1 LAKQFRKAFG
11 MRVVAAMTMMTM
23 EAHRQGRLLGLPGSL
38 RRGSYSLAVLRGIQ
52 PALSPAVDLQ
62 IGDLRLPLYD
72 EDEDGPSTPE
82 VVRAFRRAVAQ
93 SDGVVIATP
102 EYNHGIPGVLKNALD
117 WASRPL
123 GRSALTGKAVLVI
136 SVSPAFTGGVRAQ
149 AQVNETLLAIQSR
162 PVLGPQVVIANV
174 GDKVTGGRL
183 TDEPSLRF
191 ALSAIDR
198 LIALCPAV
206 HRAEHPEIGPRN
218 HGPGAVPG

>member
-1 LAKQFRKAFG
+1 MASTQ
-11 MRVVAAMTMMTM
+11 V
-23 EAHRQGRLLGLPGSL
+23 RLLGLPGSL
-38 RRGSYSLAVLRGIQ
+38 RRDSHSLAVLRSLQ

-82 VVRAFRRAVAQ
+82 VVRAFRHAVAG

-102 EYNHGIPGVLKNALD
+102 EYNHGVPGVLKNALD

-123 GRSALTGKAVLVI
+123 GQSALTGKPVLVI

-149 AQVNETLLAIQSR
+149 AQVNETLLAIHSR
-162 PVLGPQVVIANV
+162 PVLGPQVVIGNV
-174 GDKVTGGRL
+174 ATKVSDGRL

-198 LIALCPAV
+198 LVALCPTLRQAEYAL
-206 HRAEHPEIGPRN
+206 RAAR
-218 HGPGAVPG
+218 

>member
-1 LAKQFRKAFG
+1 
-11 MRVVAAMTMMTM
+11 MTMI
-23 EAHRQGRLLGLPGSL
+23 EASRQARLLGLPGSL
-38 RRGSYSLAVLRGIQ
+38 RQGSYSLAVLRGLQ

-72 EDEDGPSTPE
+72 QDQDEPSTPQT
-82 VVRAFRRAVAQ
+82 VQAFRQAVAE

-149 AQVNETLLAIQSR
+149 AQANETLLAIQSR
-162 PVLGPQVVIANV
+162 PVLGPQVVIGNV
-174 GDKVTGGRL
+174 ADKIRDGRL

-206 HRAEHPEIGPRN
+206 RQAEYAHRSWS
-218 HGPGAVPG
+218 

>member
-1 LAKQFRKAFG
+1 
-11 MRVVAAMTMMTM
+11 MMMLET
-23 EAHRQGRLLGLPGSL
+23 RTQVRLLGLPGSL
-38 RRGSYSLAVLRGIQ
+38 RQGSYSLAVLRGLQ

-72 EDEDGPSTPE
+72 QDQDGPSTPQT
-82 VVRAFRRAVAQ
+82 VQAFRQAVAE
-93 SDGVVIATP
+93 SDGLVIATP

-123 GRSALTGKAVLVI
+123 GHSALTGKAVLVI

-149 AQVNETLLAIQSR
+149 AQANETLLAIQSR
-162 PVLGPQVVIANV
+162 PVLGPQVVIGNV
-174 GDKVTGGRL
+174 TNKIRDGRL

-206 HRAEHPEIGPRN
+206 RRAEYADQSLG
-218 HGPGAVPG
+218 

>member
-1 LAKQFRKAFG
+1 MLETR
-11 MRVVAAMTMMTM
+11 
-23 EAHRQGRLLGLPGSL
+23 RQVRLLGLSGSL
-38 RRGSYSLAVLRGIQ
+38 RLGSYSLAVLRGLQ
-52 PALSPAVDLQ
+52 PALGPAVDLQ
-62 IGDLRLPLYD
+62 IGDLRLPLYNQD
-72 EDEDGPSTPE
+72 QDGPSTPE
-82 VVRAFRRAVAQ
+82 TVQAFRQAVTE
-93 SDGVVIATP
+93 SDGIVIATP

-149 AQVNETLLAIQSR
+149 AQANETLLAIQSR
-162 PVLGPQVVIANV
+162 PVLGPQVVIGNV
-174 GDKVTGGRL
+174 ADKIKDGRL

-206 HRAEHPEIGPRN
+206 RRAEYAHQPLS
-218 HGPGAVPG
+218 